1 MDLPATVRPFGLRD
15 KIGYAFGDFG
25 NDFTFILSSSF
36 MMLFYTNV
44 MGISSTAVG
53 VLMMA
58 SRFLDAFTD
67 VTMGRLIDRAKP
79 TTEGR
84 FRPLIK
90 RMCGPVA
97 VASFLIYQSGLAGMP
112 YWFKVVWMTVTY
124 ILWGSIFYTAV
135 NIPYGSM
142 ASAISGNPRHRAEL
156 SVWRTVG
163 ATLAGLAIGFG
174 TPLFAYIAAEN
185 GAQILSGPRMTLIAG
200 LFSIAAVVCYLLCFH
215 LTRERVE
222 LPPGQ
227 GEQAAFSDMLKSV
240 SSDRALLGIILAAI
254 LLLLAMLG
262 MGGMAGYMF
271 PIYYQMPAGQSMAT
285 LLGSV
290 VVLAVCVP
298 FAVPLAERF
307 GKKEVSIGACLFG
320 AVCYGVCWWVRP
332 QSVWA
337 YVGFYTAAYM
347 GLGFFNTLVWAMITD
362 VIDNA
367 QVRERVRRDGTIYA
381 VYSFARKVGQALS
394 SGMVGWLLG
403 VIGYTQTVQYDP
415 WAYPQVMDGMF
426 TLSCLIPVLGLTAVA
441 LVLWLVYPLSKAKVR
456 ANAEELARR
465 QQSQETDNLFL
476 GR

>member
-1 MDLPATVRPFGLRD
+1 MNSAAAARPFGLRD
-15 KIGYAFGDFG
+15 KVGYAFGDFG
-25 NDFTFILSSSF
+25 NDFTFILSSTF

-53 VLMMA
+53 ALMMA

-67 VTMGRLIDRAKP
+67 VTMGRLIDRARP
-79 TTEGR
+79 TEEGR
-84 FRPLIK
+84 FRPWLK

-97 VASFLIYQSGLAGMP
+97 IASFLIYQSGLAGMP
-112 YWFKVVWMTVTY
+112 YWFKLVWMTVTY
-124 ILWGSIFYTAV
+124 ILWGSVFYTAV

-142 ASAISGNPRHRAEL
+142 ASAISGDPRHRAEL

-174 TPLFAYIAAEN
+174 TPLFAYVTAEN

-200 LFSIAAVVCYLLCFH
+200 LFSIAAAVCYLLCFH

-222 LPPGQ
+222 TPPSK
-227 GEQAAFSDMLKSV
+227 GEQAAFSAMVKSV
-240 SSDRALLGIILAAI
+240 GSDRALLGIILAAI

-271 PIYYQMPAGQSMAT
+271 PIYYQKPAGQSAAT
-285 LLGSV
+285 LLGSL
-290 VVLAVCVP
+290 VVLGVCVP

-307 GKKEVSIGACLFG
+307 GKKEVSIAACLFG
-320 AVCYGVCWWVRP
+320 AVCYGVCWWARP

-337 YVGFYTAAYM
+337 YVGYYTAAYM

-367 QVRERVRRDGTIYA
+367 QVREGVRRDGTIYA

-403 VIGYTQTVQYDP
+403 AIGYSQAVQYDP
-415 WAYPQVMDGMF
+415 WAHPQVMDGMF
-426 TLSCLIPVLGLTAVA
+426 SLSCLIPVAGLTAVA
-441 LVLWLVYPLSKAKVR
+441 VVLWLVYPLNKERVR
-456 ANAEELARR
+456 ANARKLAGGE
-465 QQSQETDNLFL
+465 QENHN
-476 GR
+476 